1 MDFQKFKDKVRKRIM
16 EIEECSYVEADI
28 MVTKWN
34 DEIVDA
40 YESDQSEDSI
50 DYVAKEIVV
59 YDF

>member
-16 EIEECSYVEADI
+16 EIKECSAEKADI

-40 YESDQSEDSI
+40 YKSDQSEDSI
-50 DYVAKEIVV
+50 DDVAKEIVV